1 MLWTLLQAGKKEQ
14 ACEEVK
20 SGRLADAKTLGYQ
33 VNDQGLVFPHPI
45 CMVRYQCSSDTMDP
59 LGAKGSERRHGG
71 SVLSLGRGP
80 CGTVPKLS
88 QCFRADRWCIVSTRC
103 APVAQLDRASA
114 F

>member
-71 SVLSLGRGP
+71 SVLSLGPRP
-80 CGTVPKLS
+80 VWDCPETVPMLPCRQVVYRKYAL
-88 QCFRADRWCIVSTRC
+88 RACSSVG
-103 APVAQLDRASA
+103 
-114 F
+114 